1 MSHTTVATALPTVD
15 RIIRNGIFRP
25 YTDDVPNRRSIR
37 SVHVGQKIIK
47 MVAAGKI
54 CLVEGLSLEVLALWD
69 EEATQYVAIRH
80 KAVNVLSAFLGY
92 TDIIISEA
100 KSSGCCFIDDD
111 MLFSMPCVFV
121 YKEDEST
128 NFDRIVRGF
137 RNYLADRKDPNFPP
151 DFWQVAEIESYLTK
165 NSRELARYKNAILS
179 ELPTYREG
187 WAREK
192 AHEKKRQAGIEAI
205 RQADMDAI
213 RFGQMERDVQQA
225 LKELETWDKERLR
238 EEAELSTCSQET
250 AKKEVEQLGQLYE
263 LDSIELAPLELNSV
277 QETLGFLNLPLVSI
291 TTVLCT
297 ILGVLCMVM

>member
-1 MSHTTVATALPTVD
+1 MSYTTVATALPTVD
-15 RIIRNGIFRP
+15 CIIRNGVFHP

-37 SVHVGQKIIK
+37 SVPVGRSIIK
-47 MVAAGKI
+47 MVAVGEI

-69 EEATQYVAIRH
+69 EEAAQYADIHH
-80 KAVNVLSAFLGY
+80 KAVNVLPAFLGY

-128 NFDRIVRGF
+128 NFDRIMRGF
-137 RNYLADRKDPNFPP
+137 RNYLTDRKDPNLPP

-165 NSRELARYKNAILS
+165 NSRELARYKNAVLS

-192 AHEKKRQAGIEAI
+192 AHQKKRQAGIEAI

-213 RFGQMERDVQQA
+213 RFGQMERNVEQA
-225 LKELETWDKERLR
+225 LKELKAWDKERFR
-238 EEAELSTCSQET
+238 EEAEFSACSQEI
-250 AKKEVEQLGQLYE
+250 AKKEVEQLGRLHE
-263 LDSIELAPLELNSV
+263 IDSIEPMPLELNSV

>member
-1 MSHTTVATALPTVD
+1 MSYTAVATTLPAVD
-15 RIIRNGIFRP
+15 YMARIGVFRL

-37 SVHVGQKIIK
+37 SVHVGRSIIK
-47 MVAAGKI
+47 MVAAGEI
-54 CLVEGLSLEVLALWD
+54 TLVEGLSLEVLALWD
-69 EEATQYVAIRH
+69 EEAAQYADIHH
-80 KAVNVLSAFLGY
+80 KAVNVLPAFLGY

-100 KSSGCCFIDDD
+100 KSSGCCFIDDN

-137 RNYLADRKDPNFPP
+137 RNYLTDRKDPNLPP

-165 NSRELARYKNAILS
+165 NSRELARYKNAVLS
-179 ELPTYREG
+179 ELPAYREG

-205 RQADMDAI
+205 RQADRAAI
-213 RFGQMERDVQQA
+213 RFGQMERNVEQA

-238 EEAELSTCSQET
+238 EDTEFSACS
-250 AKKEVEQLGQLYE
+250 
-263 LDSIELAPLELNSV
+263 
-277 QETLGFLNLPLVSI
+277 
-291 TTVLCT
+291 
-297 ILGVLCMVM
+297 

>member
-1 MSHTTVATALPTVD
+1 MSYTAVATTLPAVD
-15 RIIRNGIFRP
+15 YMARIGVFRL
-25 YTDDVPNRRSIR
+25 YTDDVPNWRSIR
-37 SVHVGQKIIK
+37 SVHVGRSIIK
-47 MVAAGKI
+47 MVAAGEI
-54 CLVEGLSLEVLALWD
+54 TLVEGLSLEVLALWD
-69 EEATQYVAIRH
+69 EEAAQYADIHH
-80 KAVNVLSAFLGY
+80 KAVNVLPAFLGY

-100 KSSGCCFIDDD
+100 KSSGCCFIDDN

-137 RNYLADRKDPNFPP
+137 RNYLTDRKDPNLPP

-165 NSRELARYKNAILS
+165 NSRELARYKNAVLS
-179 ELPTYREG
+179 ELPAYREG

-205 RQADMDAI
+205 RQADRAAI
-213 RFGQMERDVQQA
+213 RFGQMERNVEQA

-238 EEAELSTCSQET
+238 EETEFSACSQEI
-250 AKKEVEQLGQLYE
+250 AKKEVEQLGRLHE
-263 LDSIELAPLELNSV
+263 IDSIEPMPLELNSV
-277 QETLGFLNLPLVSI
+277 QETLGFLSLPLVSI